1 MAMHAYPDEADLAS
15 LRRTLT
21 LHRDRSGGAI
31 DLEDAVRFAGGPGQ
45 FESALITFGKVQVR
59 QTDALV
65 SGERR
70 GLRIGFDRD
79 AVTMRVE
86 EHNQVELAEG
96 PADLRRIVF
105 ELARPARAA
114 EIRLRLEP
122 VPRSG
127 AVA

>member
-1 MAMHAYPDEADLAS
+1 AAGALADARPNRRFGDVGFPMAMHAYPDEADLAS

-86 EHNQVELAEG
+86 EHNQVE
-96 PADLRRIVF
+96 
-105 ELARPARAA
+105 
-114 EIRLRLEP
+114 
-122 VPRSG
+122 
-127 AVA
+127 